1 MQDIIAV
8 LLGSG
13 LAALW
18 DYLSAHVLLCL
29 VPAFFIS
36 GAFGALIPTSTIMK
50 FMGASASRKKVTI
63 AYAFAALSGLVLEVC
78 SCTILPLFA
87 GIWKKGAGFGP
98 AITFLFAGPGITLLS
113 TPLTAVV
120 IGPEFAVVKLV
131 LSIIIAIA
139 IGVTMD
145 LIFKEK
151 RHEPQSGLLLS
162 SEEGHQDKKK
172 PRLGQSLFFFAALTM
187 VMIFGTAPVDL
198 TMKLILVGITSI
210 ITGIAALRFYDRSD
224 LGAWM
229 KETYRFVKMIFPILL
244 VGVFISGLIQPLV
257 PAELIVALAGTNS
270 LSGNIFAV
278 LFGTIAYFPTL
289 VEVPIADMF
298 LQLGMHHGPL
308 MAYLIADPAISIQ
321 TLLVVNR
328 IMKPRRTVAYGGLLM
343 VFSIIAGLLY
353 GMIQT

>member
-1 MQDIIAV
+1 MQDIIAT
-8 LLGSG
+8 LIGSG

-36 GAFGALIPTSTIMK
+36 GAFSALVPTSTIMK
-50 FMGASASRKKVTI
+50 YMGGVAGRRQVAV
-63 AYAFAALSGLVLEVC
+63 AYGFAALSGLVLEVC

-113 TPLTAVV
+113 TPLAAVV
-120 IGPEFAVVKLV
+120 IGVDFAIIKLI
-131 LSIIIAIA
+131 LSIIIAVA
-139 IGVTMD
+139 IGVTM
-145 LIFKEK
+145 EK
-151 RHEPQSGLLLS
+151 LFGEERVQEERGSLVSGDTNVEKVEGPTRTQSAV
-162 SEEGHQDKKK
+162 
-172 PRLGQSLFFFAALTM
+172 FFSVLTM

-198 TMKLILVGITSI
+198 LTKTLLVVATSVVTAI
-210 ITGIAALRFYDRSD
+210 VGVTVYDRRALEAWMMETLRFFK
-224 LGAWM
+224 L
-229 KETYRFVKMIFPILL
+229 IFPILL
-244 VGVFISGLIQPLV
+244 VGVFASGVVFPLV
-257 PAELIVALAGTNS
+257 PPELIVSLAGTNS
-270 LSGNIFAV
+270 LGGNLFSV

-298 LQLGMHHGPL
+298 LQLGMHRGPL

-328 IMKPRRTVAYGGLLM
+328 IMKPARTLGYGGLLI
-343 VFSIIAGLLY
+343 VFSVAAGLLY
-353 GMIQT
+353 GMF